1 MTLLRRSLTIIVA
14 LLVVGTPLL
23 SWAQA
28 ADRDAFT
35 LKVVLRGVA
44 VGDEVVVVN
53 RTATGWTVSSSSR
66 LGPPLDFA
74 LRNGELQY
82 APDWTPLALTID
94 GSLRNDL
101 LRITTTVA
109 NGTATSEIVQGSNRT
124 TKSDA
129 LSPASIL
136 LPNNVFGAYVALGR
150 ALVGTSAGAALKI
163 YVAPQA
169 EITATVESVTDERLQ
184 TADRAFV
191 ARRFRVVMANPGGPL
206 PVDIWTEEDGR
217 LVRISIAAAQLDVVR
232 EDVASSA
239 SRQLT
244 FYREGDEDV
253 RIAANGFNL
262 AATIS
267 RPRNPATP
275 KVPAVVLIAGSG
287 PMGRDEV
294 VAGIPIFGQ
303 LASALADAGYFVV
316 RYDKRGIGQSG
327 GRVESVTLQD
337 YADDVRAVLRF
348 LDDRKDVDDK
358 RIFLVGHSE
367 GGWVAML
374 TAAQDGRVAGIAACG
389 APSTTGAD
397 LILEQQQGALD
408 ALNLTYAQRE
418 EKLAL
423 QRRIN
428 QAVVS
433 GQGWDAVTSDLRK
446 QADTPWFRSFLMFD
460 PAVQVP
466 RVKVP
471 ILVVQGERD
480 RQVAAYHGTKLVE
493 FAKARKKDPG
503 ASLVTIPGVN
513 HLFVPAQTGA
523 VSEYASL
530 PTKEIAPEWP
540 KALVSWMSGIRR

>member
-1 MTLLRRSLTIIVA
+1 MTLPRWSLLLIVA
-14 LLVVGTPLL
+14 LLCTPVL
-23 SWAQA
+23 SWGQT
-28 ADRDAFT
+28 ADQDAFT
-35 LKVVLRGVA
+35 LKVLLRGVA

-66 LGPPLDFA
+66 LGPPLEFE
-74 LRNGELQY
+74 LRNGDLRY

-94 GSLRNDL
+94 GAVRNDL
-101 LRITTTVA
+101 FRVTTTIA
-109 NGTATSEIVQGSNRT
+109 SATATSDIVQGSNRS

-129 LSPASIL
+129 LSPGSLL
-136 LPNNVFGAYVALGR
+136 LPNNVFGAYVAVGR
-150 ALVGTSAGAALKI
+150 ALVGAAAGTTLKAYI
-163 YVAPQA
+163 APQA
-169 EITATVESVTDERLQ
+169 EVAVTVESVTDERLQ
-184 TADRAFV
+184 TAERAFLT
-191 ARRFRVVMANPGGPL
+191 RRYRLAMANPRGPVA
-206 PVDIWTEEDGR
+206 VDVWTEEDGR
-217 LVRISIAAAQLDVVR
+217 LVRISIPSGQLDVVR

-239 SRQLT
+239 ARQLT

-275 KVPAVVLIAGSG
+275 KVPAVVLVAGSG

-303 LASALADAGYFVV
+303 LAAALADAGIFVV

-327 GRVESVTLQD
+327 GRAESATLQD
-337 YADDVRAVLRF
+337 YADDVRAVLKF

-358 RIFLVGHSE
+358 RIHVVGHSE

-374 TAAQDGRVAGIAACG
+374 AAARDDRVAGIAVCG
-389 APSTTGAD
+389 TPSTTGSD

-408 ALNLTYAQRE
+408 ALTLTYAERE

-428 QAVVS
+428 QAVIT
-433 GQGWDAVTSDLRK
+433 GQGWESVTSDLRR

-466 RVKVP
+466 KVKVP
-471 ILVVQGERD
+471 MLVVQGELD
-480 RQVAAYHGTKLVE
+480 RQVAASHGTKLVAL
-493 FAKARKKDPG
+493 AKARKKDPG
-503 ASLVTIPGVN
+503 SSLVTVAGVN

-530 PTKEIAPEWP
+530 PTKEITPEWG
-540 KALVSWMSGIRR
+540 KALVSWMAGIRP